1 MLCNICKAREARI
14 FYTEIINGEKK
25 EQYLCEECAARN
37 TSLRLKAPFGGE
49 PFSLGGLLSGLFEGE
64 QERAHGRE
72 KSSEAVSA
80 GAQPGTACP
89 ECGMTYEE
97 FREHGQFGCA
107 ACYRNFGKLLTRNMK
122 NIQGSDVHV
131 GKWPKNAGERTEQP
145 AEPAPELSE
154 TERIA
159 LQLDQAVEREEYE
172 LAASLRDR
180 LRELKREKEKERE
193 QEREREKE
201 KGEVSR

>member
-49 PFSLGGLLSGLFEGE
+49 TFSLGGLLSGLFEGE
-64 QERAHGRE
+64 QERTRVRE
-72 KSSEAVSA
+72 KSQGSAPSGAEA
-80 GAQPGTACP
+80 GLACP

-97 FREHGQFGCA
+97 FKEHGRFGCA

-131 GKWPKNAGERTEQP
+131 GKRPKSAGERAERQAQQ

-154 TERIA
+154 IERLR

-172 LAASLRDR
+172 LAAALRDR
-180 LRELKREKEKERE
+180 LRELKREK
-193 QEREREKE
+193 
-201 KGEVSR
+201 GEVSR